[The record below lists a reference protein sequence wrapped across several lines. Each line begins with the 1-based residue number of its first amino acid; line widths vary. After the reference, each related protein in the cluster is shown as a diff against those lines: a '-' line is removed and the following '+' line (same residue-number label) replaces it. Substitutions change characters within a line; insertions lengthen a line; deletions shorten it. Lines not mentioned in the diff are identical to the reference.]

1 LDRKASRLPE
11 QRCLSNSGL
20 AAQHR
25 RGTALLNPVNQLA
38 EVSNLKFPAQ

>member
-1 LDRKASRLPE
+1 LDCKTSRLLQ

-25 RGTALLNPVNQLA
+25 RGTALLNAINQLA
-38 EVSNLKFPAQ
+38 

>member
-1 LDRKASRLPE
+1 LDAKTSRLSQ
-11 QRCLSNSGL
+11 QRCLSNPGL

-38 EVSNLKFPAQ
+38 